1 MDKFIY
7 FSIYILI
14 LLMLVVF
21 FSLVMKS
28 IPKLKMRDAAPY
40 LDKISKIKDCVNISS
55 VLEEDMKKVKGRI
68 RHSIGI
74 LTFTILID
82 ILAIAGLVSVV
93 RTEEIPAGYIVV
105 YIVVL
110 AVLSSV
116 CFYKGIKDMQVF
128 RELEDFSKRNGV
140 LLKWKEIYFSNRTY
154 RGTTMFQ
161 VLIGTYDNE
170 EKPMVFKTTIPEFI
184 FRAIQNN
191 DKWSVVMYRGRPASI
206 IKG

>member
-14 LLMLVVF
+14 LLLLVVF

-55 VLEEDMKKVKGRI
+55 VREEDMKKVKGRI

-93 RTEEIPAGYIVV
+93 RTEEIPAGYMVV

-110 AVLSSV
+110 AALSAV

>member
-14 LLMLVVF
+14 LLLLVVF

-55 VLEEDMKKVKGRI
+55 LLEEDMKKVKARI

-93 RTEEIPAGYIVV
+93 RTEEIPAGYIAV

-110 AVLSSV
+110 AALSAV

-128 RELEDFSKRNGV
+128 RNLEDFSKRNGV
-140 LLKWKEIYFSNRTY
+140 LLKWKEMYFSNRTY

-161 VLIGTYDNE
+161 ALIGTYDNE
-170 EKPMVFKTTIPEFI
+170 GRPIVFKTTIPEFI

-206 IKG
+206 IMG

>member
-14 LLMLVVF
+14 LLLLVVF

-55 VLEEDMKKVKGRI
+55 LLEEDMKKVKARI

-110 AVLSSV
+110 ATLSAV

-128 RELEDFSKRNGV
+128 RNLEDFSKRNGV
-140 LLKWKEIYFSNRTY
+140 LLKWKEMYFSNRTY

-170 EKPMVFKTTIPEFI
+170 GRPIVFKTTIPEFI

-206 IKG
+206 IMG

>member
-14 LLMLVVF
+14 LLLLVVF

-55 VLEEDMKKVKGRI
+55 LLEEDMKKVKARI

-82 ILAIAGLVSVV
+82 ILAISGLVSVV
-93 RTEEIPAGYIVV
+93 RTEEIPLGYIVV

-110 AVLSSV
+110 AALSAV

-128 RELEDFSKRNGV
+128 RNLEDFSKRNGV
-140 LLKWKEIYFSNRTY
+140 LLKWKEMYFSNRTY

-161 VLIGTYDNE
+161 ALIGTYDNE
-170 EKPMVFKTTIPEFI
+170 GRPIVFKTTIPEFI

-206 IKG
+206 IMG

>member
-14 LLMLVVF
+14 LLLLVVF

-55 VLEEDMKKVKGRI
+55 VLEEDMKKVKARI
-68 RHSIGI
+68 RHGIGI

-110 AVLSSV
+110 AALSAV
-116 CFYKGIKDMQVF
+116 CLYKGIKDLQVF
-128 RELEDFSKRNGV
+128 RNLEDFSKQNGV
-140 LLKWKEIYFSNRTY
+140 LLKWKEMYFSNRTY

-170 EKPMVFKTTIPEFI
+170 EKPIVFKTTIPEFI

-206 IKG
+206 IMG

>member
-14 LLMLVVF
+14 LLLLVVF

-55 VLEEDMKKVKGRI
+55 VLEEDMKKVKARI

-82 ILAIAGLVSVV
+82 ILAIAG
-93 RTEEIPAGYIVV
+93 
-105 YIVVL
+105 
-110 AVLSSV
+110 
-116 CFYKGIKDMQVF
+116 
-128 RELEDFSKRNGV
+128 
-140 LLKWKEIYFSNRTY
+140 
-154 RGTTMFQ
+154 
-161 VLIGTYDNE
+161 
-170 EKPMVFKTTIPEFI
+170 
-184 FRAIQNN
+184 
-191 DKWSVVMYRGRPASI
+191 
-206 IKG
+206 